1 MKIKNVKKYL
11 VIILISMILF
21 IINPTFSQAA
31 LQANKGGKSLSTNA
45 NNFFKGMRE
54 METYGGT
61 LGKSANL
68 DTTTYLDSS
77 KNGIDVHMIL
87 NTEWGTAAMLAAS
100 KYGSAPRGR
109 SDASTTGNETGIYQM
124 ANTPC
129 EFVAGIK
136 DYSNDYISTIKSAD
150 PRYYNLYT
158 TSFQIYGDG
167 MDECMH
173 WLDAGAAWYADKSK
187 PIYVRGF
194 AGIFD
199 YRPDPGYGQNLGRVC
214 SRAAVV
220 CGAGL

>member
-100 KYGSAPRGR
+100 KYGSAPSGR
-109 SDASTTGNETGIYQM
+109 SDASTTGNESGLYQM
-124 ANTPC
+124 ANSPC

-150 PRYYNLYT
+150 PRYYNVYT
-158 TSFQIYGDG
+158 TAYHIDGDG
-167 MDECMH
+167 MDECRY
-173 WLDAGAAWYADKSK
+173 WLDSHAVGTADKSR
-187 PIYVRGF
+187 PIYARGF
-194 AGIFD
+194 NSLFGFTS
-199 YRPDPGYGQNLGRVC
+199 DPGYSRLDYNIS

>member
-100 KYGSAPRGR
+100 RYGSAPSGR
-109 SDASTTGNETGIYQM
+109 SDASTTGNESGLYQM
-124 ANTPC
+124 ANSTC
-129 EFVAGIK
+129 EFAAGIL

-158 TSFQIYGDG
+158 TTSQIHGDG
-167 MDECMH
+167 MRECMQ
-173 WLDAGAAWYADKSK
+173 WLGATTYWNVEKSE
-187 PIYVRGF
+187 PIYARGF
-194 AGIFD
+194 VSLFGYIS
-199 YRPDPGYGQNLGRVC
+199 DPGYGQNSKKPS